1 MRVLDFEDHVA
12 QELARARFDTQR
24 RSLRWATAV
33 LSTLAVLTLLLP
45 LATDMACWPG
55 LLFVILALASGTG
68 LAYFERRYRAN
79 SVFRSQLEA
88 GLRGQNRMTEILA
101 RLDDEYYLL
110 NNLRLPGRAD
120 DVDHLVIGPNGIFAL
135 ETKNHRGRIF
145 WREGQWYQAKISRK
159 GHPQPEE
166 PIRDPSRQIKRN
178 VDYLRNCINRTDP
191 ALSRRTR
198 LWIEGA
204 AVFTHPAVS
213 LDLPQPIRD
222 TLPFPVFLAR
232 GLTEHILEHK
242 PRYPYSKGDVRRIVS
257 LFAHL
262 RAPGPTRSG

>member
-24 RSLRWATAV
+24 RNLRWATV
-33 LSTLAVLTLLLP
+33 ILGILACLRLLLP
-45 LATDMACWPG
+45 LVTDMACWPG
-55 LLFVILALASGTG
+55 LLLGILALGAGAG
-68 LAYFERRYRAN
+68 LVYFENRYRAN

-88 GLRGQNRMTEILA
+88 GLWGQNRLTEVLA
-101 RLDDEYYLL
+101 RLDDDYVLL
-110 NNLRLPGRAD
+110 NNLSLPGRAD
-120 DVDHLVIGPNGIFAL
+120 DVDHMVVGPNGIFAL

-145 WREGQWYQAKISRK
+145 WREGQWYQAKVSRK

-178 VDYLRNCINRTDP
+178 VDYLRSCINHTDP
-191 ALSRRTR
+191 GLSRRTR

-204 AVFTHPAVS
+204 AVFTHPTVL

-232 GLTEHILEHK
+232 ELPAHILGHV
-242 PRYPYSKGDVRRIVS
+242 PRHPYSKGDVRRIVS
-257 LFAHL
+257 MFAHL
-262 RAPGPTRSG
+262 RAPGSTRPG